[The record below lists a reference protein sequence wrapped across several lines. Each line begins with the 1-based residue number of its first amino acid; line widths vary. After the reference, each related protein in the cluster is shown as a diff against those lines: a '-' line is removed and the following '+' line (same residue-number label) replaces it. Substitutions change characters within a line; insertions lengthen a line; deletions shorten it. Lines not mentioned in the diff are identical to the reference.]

1 MKEMYKIL
9 LCCASGVTTNMLVSS
24 IKESA
29 KKQDK
34 TVMCWAVG
42 ALSIKFSW
50 ADADCVLVAPQ
61 SKADFQNI
69 KDMIHDVIPCEMMK
83 EEDFI
88 KMDGDALLKHAIEII
103 DNNRNK

>member
-1 MKEMYKIL
+1 MYKIL

-29 KKQDK
+29 KKEGK
-34 TVMCWAVG
+34 SIMCWAVG
-42 ALSIKFSW
+42 ALSLQFSW

-61 SKADFQNI
+61 SKADFKQI
-69 KDMIHDVIPCEMMK
+69 HDMIHGVIPCEMMK

-88 KMDGDALLKHAIEII
+88 KMDGDAILNHAIELIE
-103 DNNRNK
+103 NNKK

>member
-1 MKEMYKIL
+1 MYKIL
-9 LCCASGVTTNMLVSS
+9 LCCASGVTTNMLVNS

-29 KKQDK
+29 KKENQ

-61 SKADFQNI
+61 SKADFQKV
-69 KDMIHDVIPCEMMK
+69 KDMIHGVIPCEMMK

-88 KMDGDALLKHAIEII
+88 NMDGDALLKHAIDII
-103 DNNRNK
+103 DKNRNK